1 MPTIRLSVRELV
13 EFLLRTG
20 SIDSRFTGFDR
31 ANEGARIHRRLQKA
45 AGEGYA
51 AEVFLTAERTMEGI
65 GFTIEGRADG
75 IFTDEDGTVVI
86 DEIKTTAAPT
96 DAITEDMNP
105 CHWAQ
110 GMVYGAICAEQ
121 RELETL
127 DVRLTYYQIDTD
139 EIIRYTR
146 HFSAAE
152 LDAFLNDLLRQYLP
166 WARRQLDWVEA
177 RNRSLG
183 ALQFPFPA
191 YRPGQ
196 RALAG
201 EVYRACAAGK
211 AEQKGG
217 IRLFCQAPTGIGK
230 TMSAL
235 FPALKA
241 MGEGKGEKIFYLT
254 ARNTTQ
260 AAAEDA
266 LARLQAA
273 DPALFLRSVTLSAKE
288 KACLCKDAEGRPACL
303 PEACPYANGYY
314 ERLKDALADLL
325 DSAVPYDR
333 AALTETAR
341 RHRVC
346 PFELGLDLSEW
357 CDVVIGDYNYLFD
370 PVVRLRRFFDASGD
384 WLFLIDEAHN
394 LPDRARAMYSASF
407 SKASLTE
414 AKRSLG
420 PGKSALKTA
429 LRKADKAFLE
439 ARRAVAELAP
449 RHGTL
454 PAEAAP
460 AEAKQTSL
468 LDAPEA
474 ETAFALPEPLFA
486 EDGTVFFR
494 ELPAGLLKPL
504 QALTAPLQDWL
515 EQHPDAEAHT
525 ALLDLYF
532 KVQDI
537 LRAAERYDEH
547 FTAQLTAYGSALDLH
562 ILCLDPAPFVDASLS
577 GGRAAALFSAT
588 LTPPGYYRNVL
599 GCPDARAVALES
611 PFPPQ
616 HLGLYCLPSISTRY
630 RDRETSIRPLSD
642 ALAAM
647 AKGKVGNYLA
657 FFPSYAYLRQ
667 VYEDFTARYPDI
679 PTLAQESGLDD
690 AGRAAFLAR
699 FAPHPEKT
707 LLGFGVLGGIF
718 GEGVDL
724 AGDRLIGC
732 AIVGVGLPQVNP
744 RQEMLRR
751 YYDAAPG
758 GTGFDY
764 AYRCPGMNKVLQAA
778 GRVIRTSEDKGVV
791 LLLDDRFARSEY
803 TRLFPRHWGHLQY
816 LQNTQA
822 LSEALNAFWKQP

>member
-96 DAITEDMNP
+96 NAITEDMNP

-217 IRLFCQAPTGIGK
+217 TRLFCQAPTGIGK

-266 LARLQAA
+266 LARLRAA
-273 DPALFLRSVTLSAKE
+273 DPALSLRSVTLSAKE

-303 PEACPYANGYY
+303 PEACHYANGYY

-333 AALTETAR
+333 TALTETAR

-370 PVVRLRRFFDASGD
+370 PVVHLKRFFDTSGD

-394 LPDRARAMYSASF
+394 LPDRARAMYSARFCKS
-407 SKASLTE
+407 SLTD
-414 AKRSLG
+414 AKRTLG
-420 PGKSALKTA
+420 KGKSALKTA
-429 LRKADKAFLE
+429 LTKADKAMRE
-439 ARRAVAELAP
+439 ARQACVRLAP
-449 RHGTL
+449 RRHAEDAPGE
-454 PAEAAP
+454 PA
-460 AEAKQTSL
+460 QTSL
-468 LDAPEA
+468 LPEPDAP
-474 ETAFALPEPLFA
+474 AFALPEPLYA
-486 EDGTVFFR
+486 QDGTVFLQ
-494 ELPAGLLKPL
+494 ELPAALLTPLRAVQAPL
-504 QALTAPLQDWL
+504 QAWL
-515 EQHPDAEAHT
+515 EDNPEADAHPQMLE
-525 ALLDLYF
+525 LYF
-532 KVQDI
+532 AVQD
-537 LRAAERYDEH
+537 LVRAAERYDSH
-547 FTAQLTAYGSALDLH
+547 FVTQLTARGSELELQL
-562 ILCLDPAPFVDASLS
+562 LCLDPAPFVDASLS
-577 GGRAAALFSAT
+577 TGRSATLFSAT
-588 LTPPGYYRNVL
+588 LTPPAYYRSVL
-599 GCPDARAVALES
+599 GCADARAVALES
-611 PFPPQ
+611 PFPAGN
-616 HLGLYCLPSISTRY
+616 LGLFCLPGISTRY
-630 RDRETSIRPLSD
+630 RDRERSVQSVSD
-642 ALAAM
+642 ALARLAQSR
-647 AKGKVGNYLA
+647 VGNYLA

-667 VYEDFTARYPDI
+667 VQEDFAARYPGI
-679 PTLAQESGLDD
+679 STLVQESGLDD
-690 AGRAAFLAR
+690 AARAAFLAR
-699 FAPHPEKT
+699 FEPNPAHT
-707 LLGFGVLGGIF
+707 LLGFAVMGGIF

-751 YYDAAPG
+751 YYDAQNGA
-758 GTGFDY
+758 GFDY
-764 AYRCPGMNKVLQAA
+764 AYRWPGMNKVLQAA
-778 GRVIRTSEDKGVV
+778 GRVIRTQEDKGVV
-791 LLLDDRFARSEY
+791 LLLDDRFAQSEY
-803 TRLFPRHWGHLQY
+803 ARLFPKHWRHLEY
-816 LQNTQA
+816 LRDTEE
-822 LSEALNAFWKQP
+822 LKKKLEDFWAE